1 MDKKQKNIPQPFINF
16 TLDYPDVGQAYAE
29 LGHAVHSAGP
39 IDKKTRELI
48 KLSMSC
54 GAQKEG
60 AVHSHTRK
68 ALEAGCTKEEI
79 HHVILLLLPTMGMP
93 SMMAAM
99 TWVNDIIDEEAEE

>member
-1 MDKKQKNIPQPFINF
+1 MSKKPKQYISTANQF
-16 TLDYPDVGQAYAE
+16 PDVFDAYE
-29 LGHAVHSAGP
+29 TMGKKVHNAGP

-48 KLSMSC
+48 KLAMSC

-68 ALEAGCTKEEI
+68 ALDAGCTEEEI
-79 HHVILLLLPTMGMP
+79 KQVVLLLLPTMGMP

-99 TWVNDIIDEEAEE
+99 TWVNDILAPEE